1 MELTNMATD
10 DIKPVPEEPVRH
22 EDGDISR
29 YRVERYPVKELP
41 YTTQSICP
49 ECFLSDD
56 EVHVIDATLYE
67 DNGKVMYKKTCE
79 KHGEFIDVY
88 WGDVDLFKKAQK
100 WWYKSVGLDNPRTET
115 VKGCPED
122 CGQCP
127 EHKSHTALALLDVT
141 NRCNLRCPICFAV
154 AAEGGTV
161 YEPEP
166 QEVFD
171 MLKNLRSN
179 LPVPA
184 PAVQFAGG
192 EPTVS
197 KNLPQYIKWAKQL
210 GFRHVQIASN
220 VIRIGKSKEYL
231 QELRD
236 AGLSTIYMQFDGVT
250 PGPYLAARGTDLLPL
265 KKQAIQNAREV
276 GMESLVLVPTVVR
289 GVNDDQLGDIIQFAV
304 DNRDVVR
311 CVNFQPV
318 SITGRIDHAA
328 RHEMRITIP
337 DAIHLIEEQT
347 GGKIPAS
354 EWYPVPSMMPVGR
367 ALGLIKGGPELEL
380 SSHFACGMST
390 FIFIDDDG
398 SYKPITE
405 VIDVDKFLVLLE
417 EIANLF
423 ADQKKAAS
431 ARAKAKLAAG
441 VRHIKKKGILKDLL
455 SAFLN
460 RGDYDSLAQFMRR
473 VIMLGMMHFQDPYNF
488 DLERIQH
495 CDINY
500 AVPDGRIIPFCTM
513 NTIHRS
519 RVEEKFSK
527 PIEEWRR
534 GHKPTQVEEDS
545 INKPYTS
552 SQ

>member
-1 MELTNMATD
+1 M
-10 DIKPVPEEPVRH
+10 
-22 EDGDISR
+22 
-29 YRVERYPVKELP
+29 
-41 YTTQSICP
+41 
-49 ECFLSDD
+49 
-56 EVHVIDATLYE
+56 
-67 DNGKVMYKKTCE
+67 
-79 KHGEFIDVY
+79 
-88 WGDVDLFKKAQK
+88 FKIAQG
-100 WWYKSVGLDNPRTET
+100 WWYKTVGLDNPRTET

-166 QEVFD
+166 EQVLE
-171 MLKNLRSN
+171 MMKNLRSN

-184 PAVQFAGG
+184 PALQFAGG

-197 KNLPQYIKWAKQL
+197 KHLPQYITWAKQL
-210 GFRHVQIASN
+210 GFKHVQIASN
-220 VIRIGKSKEYL
+220 VIRIGKSKAYL

-250 PGPYLAARGTDLLPL
+250 PGPYLEARGTDLLPL

-289 GVNDDQLGDIIQFAV
+289 GVNDDQLGDIIRFAAE
-304 DNRDVVR
+304 NRDVVR

-318 SITGRIDHAA
+318 SITGRIDHAS
-328 RHEMRITIP
+328 RNKMRITIP
-337 DAIHLIEEQT
+337 DCIHMIEEQT
-347 GGKIPAS
+347 DGKIPADA
-354 EWYPVPSMMPVGR
+354 WYPVPSMMPVGR

-390 FIFIDDDG
+390 FIFFDEKGDFA
-398 SYKPITE
+398 PITE

-417 EIANLF
+417 EISNLF
-423 ADQKKAAS
+423 ADQKRGAS
-431 ARAKAKLAAG
+431 KRAKAKLAAG
-441 VRHIKKKGILKDLL
+441 IRHIKKKGIIKDLL
-455 SAFLN
+455 SAFLD

-473 VIMLGMMHFQDPYNF
+473 IIMIGMMHFQDPYNL
-488 DLERIQH
+488 DLERVQH

-500 AVPDGRIIPFCTM
+500 SVPDGRIIPFCTM

-519 RVEEKFSK
+519 RVEKKFSK
-527 PIEEWRR
+527 TIDEWRS
-534 GHKPTQVEEDS
+534 GHKPSPVEEES
-545 INKPYTS
+545 ISKPYTS
-552 SQ
+552 EDL

>member
-1 MELTNMATD
+1 MATD
-10 DIKPVPEEPVRH
+10 DEIIRIPQKPIKH
-22 EDGDISR
+22 EDGGPISR
-29 YRVERYPVKELP
+29 YRVERHPFRELP
-41 YTTQSICP
+41 FSTQSICP
-49 ECFLSDD
+49 ECLLTDD
-56 EVHVIDATLYE
+56 KVHVIDATLYE
-67 DNGKVMYKKTCE
+67 ENGKVMYKKTCE
-79 KHGEFIDVY
+79 DHGEFIDVY
-88 WGDVDLFKKAQK
+88 WGDVEMFNKAQK
-100 WWYKSVGLDNPRTET
+100 WWYKTVGLDNPRTET

-166 QEVFD
+166 EEVLE
-171 MLKNLRSN
+171 MMRNLRRN

-184 PAVQFAGG
+184 PAIQFAGG

-197 KNLPQYIKWAKQL
+197 KHLPQYIKWAKEL

-250 PGPYLAARGTDLLPL
+250 PGPYLEARGTDLLSL
-265 KKQAIQNAREV
+265 KKQAVQNAREV

-289 GVNDDQLGDIIQFAV
+289 GVNDDQLGDIIQYAV

-328 RHEMRITIP
+328 RNEMRITIP
-337 DAIHLIEEQT
+337 DCIHLIEEQT
-347 GGKIPAS
+347 GGKIPAT

-367 ALGLIKGGPELEL
+367 ALGLIKGGPDLEL
-380 SSHFACGMST
+380 SAHFACGMST
-390 FIFIDDDG
+390 FIYIDDDG
-398 SYKPITE
+398 DYKPITD
-405 VIDVDKFLVLLE
+405 VIDVDKFLLLLE
-417 EIANLF
+417 DIANLY
-423 ADQKKAAS
+423 ANEARGAS
-431 ARAKAKLAAG
+431 KRAKAKLAAG
-441 VRHIKKKGILKDLL
+441 ARHIKKKGLIKDLL

-460 RGDYDSLAQFMRR
+460 RGDYDSLAKLMRR
-473 VIMLGMMHFQDPYNF
+473 VIMIGMMHFQDPYNF
-488 DLERIQH
+488 DLERVQH

-500 AVPDGRIIPFCTM
+500 SVPDGRIIPFCTM

-519 RVEEKFSK
+519 RIEKKFSK
-527 PIEEWRR
+527 TIDEWRS
-534 GHKPTQVEEDS
+534 GHKPNQVEEES
-545 INKPYTS
+545 ISKPYTS
-552 SQ
+552 D

>member
-1 MELTNMATD
+1 MATD
-10 DIKPVPEEPVRH
+10 DVKPVPEKPISH
-22 EDGDISR
+22 EDGGSLKR
-29 YRVERYPVKELP
+29 YHVEKHDVRPLP
-41 YTTQSICP
+41 YVTQSICP
-49 ECFLSDD
+49 ECFLEND

-67 DNGKVMYKKTCE
+67 EDGKVMYKKTCD
-79 KHGEFIDVY
+79 KHGEFLDVY
-88 WGDVDLFKKAQK
+88 WGDADMFMKAQG
-100 WWYKSVGLDNPRTET
+100 WWYKTVGLDNPRTET

-166 QEVFD
+166 EQVLE

-184 PAVQFAGG
+184 PAIQFAGG

-197 KNLPQYIKWAKQL
+197 KNLPQYIKWAKDV
-210 GFRHVQIASN
+210 GFKHVQIASN

-236 AGLSTIYMQFDGVT
+236 AGLSTIYMQFDGIT
-250 PGPYLAARGTDLLPL
+250 EKPYLEARGTNLLPL

-289 GVNDDQLGDIIQFAV
+289 GVNDDQLGGIIEFAV
-304 DNRDVVR
+304 ENRDVVR

-318 SITGRIDHAA
+318 SITGRIDHDA
-328 RHEMRITIP
+328 RNEMRITIP
-337 DAIHLIEEQT
+337 DCIHMIEEQT
-347 GGKIPAS
+347 GGKIPAT

-367 ALGLIKGGPELEL
+367 ALGLMKGGPELEL

-390 FIFIDDDG
+390 FIYIDEDG
-398 SYKPITE
+398 SYEPITNL
-405 VIDVDKFLVLLE
+405 IDVDKFLVLLE

-423 ADQKKAAS
+423 ADEKRGAS
-431 ARAKAKLAAG
+431 AQAKLKLAAG
-441 VRHIKKKGILKDLL
+441 VRHIKKKGLIKDLL

-460 RGDYDSLAQFMRR
+460 RGDYDSLAKFMRR
-473 VIMLGMMHFQDPYNF
+473 VIMIGMMHFQDPYNF
-488 DLERIQH
+488 DLERVQH

-527 PIEEWRR
+527 TIEEWRT
-534 GHKPTQVEEDS
+534 GHKPSQVEEES
-545 INKPYTS
+545 ITKPYEGE
-552 SQ
+552 